1 MIGKR
6 RKENKEKEFKGI
18 DYVSCNEEQ
27 LAKIKSTLIELN
39 ILKPNRVKPNKVRL
53 NRSKPNRIIF

>member
-6 RKENKEKEFKGI
+6 RKENKEFKGI

-27 LAKIKSTLIELN
+27 LAKIKFTLVELN
-39 ILKPNRVKPNKVRL
+39 LLKPNLAKPNKVRL